1 MSKNWKPLVMAGT
14 VVGATAVYLWQQK
27 QKRAGET
34 AVQPPFSQQYGP
46 WAIVTGAAR
55 KEGIGYGFARHLAG
69 RHLNLVLVDV
79 LGDELAARAGE
90 LRQKYHV
97 KVETVTLDLG
107 KPDFLPALQAVTD
120 KLEIGLLVCNHMFT
134 PKDTP
139 PILQMDLDTHHAML
153 DINARAYTTLVHGYG
168 RQMVAQ
174 NHGGIIIVSSQAG
187 LRGTPYTGAY
197 SANKAFQMMLGES
210 LWYELRDTNVDVLV
224 LAPGLTNT
232 QGDALADYPQ
242 IMLMEVDPVV
252 KETLDGLGRKHL
264 IIPGPVNKLF
274 NFATTHLMTRQQALI
289 TNGDFMAKGLR
300 KS

>member
-1 MSKNWKPLVMAGT
+1 MRNKWKPFIMTGT
-14 VVGATAVYLWQQK
+14 ALGATAVYLWQQK
-27 QKRAGET
+27 QKREVET
-34 AVQPPFSQQYGP
+34 AVRPPFSERYGP
-46 WAIVTGAAR
+46 WAIITGAAR

-79 LGDELAARAGE
+79 LAEELAARAAE

-97 KVETVTLDLG
+97 KVETVALDLG
-107 KPDFLPALQAVTD
+107 QPDFLPALQAVTD

-134 PKDTP
+134 PQETP
-139 PILQMDLDTHHAML
+139 TILQMDLDTHHAML
-153 DINARAYTTLVHGYG
+153 DINARAYTTLAHVYG

-197 SANKAFQMMLGES
+197 SANKAFQMMFGES

-232 QGDALADYPQ
+232 QGDALDNYPH
-242 IMLMEVDPVV
+242 IMLMEVEPVV
-252 KETLDGLGRKHL
+252 AEALAGLGKKHL
-264 IIPGPVNKLF
+264 VIPGPVNKLF
-274 NFATTHLMTRQQALI
+274 NFATTHLMSRQQALI
-289 TNGDFMAKGLR
+289 TTGNFMAKGLR
-300 KS
+300 K